1 MPALHPQTC
10 HALKCS
16 AEMGLMMIKIGI
28 IGFGYMGR
36 FHFEKS
42 KNFKEIKVTGVY
54 DADSGKRD
62 EAQKNGLDTYSDLG
76 LFLSTDMDAIVI
88 ATPNQWH
95 AKYAIAAMRA
105 GKNVMCEKPATMSVN
120 EMKDI
125 MAVSKE
131 TGKFFTVHQ
140 QRRWD
145 SDFRLVSDIIRS
157 GKIGNVTT
165 IESRVLGERGVCF
178 GWRAE
183 PESGGGML
191 YDWGAHLIDQIL
203 QLYDKEH
210 VISVYARVLS
220 VLTPAVD
227 DFFEIT
233 LILSNG
239 VCAKITVGTFALQKL
254 PRWFVFGDRGTLK
267 LDDFS
272 GEIGGISRIRGD
284 VQGFDSVVGQKVLGP
299 SRTMAPLKKEH
310 IEKIDLPYV
319 ADQSLVFW
327 NNFVAAVKGEENLY
341 VTQEQ
346 ILRQMMVVEA
356 AFESAEKNEVIK
368 VRI

>member
-1 MPALHPQTC
+1 
-10 HALKCS
+10 
-16 AEMGLMMIKIGI
+16 MIKIGI

-36 FHFEKS
+36 FHFEKA
-42 KNFKEIKVTGVY
+42 KGFKDVRVVGVY
-54 DADSGKRD
+54 DADEGKRE
-62 EAQKNGLDTYSDLG
+62 EALENGLEVYGELDD
-76 LFLSTDMDAIVI
+76 FLAADMDGVII

-105 GKNVMCEKPATMSVN
+105 GKNVMCEKPAAMSVS
-120 EMKDI
+120 EMKEI
-125 MAVSKE
+125 MAVSEE

-145 SDFRLVSDIIRS
+145 ADYRVVCDIVRG
-157 GKIGNVTT
+157 GKIGKVTT

-178 GWRAE
+178 GWRAD

-203 QLYDKEH
+203 QLYEEER
-210 VISVYARVLS
+210 VTSVYARVLS

-272 GEIGGISRIRGD
+272 GKIGGISRIKGD
-284 VQGFDSVVGQKVLGP
+284 VQGFESVVGQKVLGP
-299 SRTMAPLKKEH
+299 SRTMAPLKEEH
-310 IEKIDLPYV
+310 IEQIDLPYA
-319 ADQSLVFW
+319 ADLPFAFW
-327 NNFVAAVKGEENLY
+327 SNFVAALKGEADLY
-341 VTQEQ
+341 VTPHQV
-346 ILRQMMVVEA
+346 LRQMMVIEA
-356 AFESAEKNEVIK
+356 AFESAGKNEVIK
-368 VRI
+368 VNI

>member
-1 MPALHPQTC
+1 
-10 HALKCS
+10 
-16 AEMGLMMIKIGI
+16 MIRIGI
-28 IGFGYMGR
+28 IGFGYMGH
-36 FHFEKS
+36 FHLEKA
-42 KNFKEIKVTGVY
+42 KNYKDVAIIGAY
-54 DADSGKRD
+54 DTDSEKRE
-62 EAQKNGLDTYSDLG
+62 EALENGLDVYNDLEH
-76 LFLSTDMDAIVI
+76 FLSIDMDAVII

-95 AKYAIAAMRA
+95 AKYAIAAMRS

-145 SDFRLVSDIIRS
+145 PDFRLVSDIIHD

-178 GWRAE
+178 GWRAD

-191 YDWGAHLIDQIL
+191 YDWGVHLIDQIL
-203 QLYDKEH
+203 QLYTEEH
-210 VISVYARVLS
+210 VTSIYARVLS

-227 DFFEIT
+227 DFFEII
-233 LILSNG
+233 LSLSNG
-239 VCAKITVGTFALQKL
+239 VCAKIMVGTFALQKL

-272 GEIGGISRIRGD
+272 GEIGGISRIKGD
-284 VQGFDSVVGQKVLGP
+284 VQGFDSVIGQKVIGP

-310 IEKIDLPYV
+310 IEQIDLPY
-319 ADQSLVFW
+319 ADDQSLVFW
-327 NNFVAAVKGEENLY
+327 DNFIAALKGEAILN
-341 VTQEQ
+341 VTQHQ

-368 VRI
+368 VTI